1 MPKSL
6 FAVCIFIGCVT
17 MSQTTEHRSKRFL
30 TFPRTSP
37 TRLQLIIGV
46 GIPVQLKV
54 ESVTIG
60 WVNKVEFFLPENA
73 SNFLNFFND
82 PFDLTT
88 RPIYGW
94 YDRRSMDGHSGGDDE
109 PMGLLEEPKSTE
121 APEQFPADD
130 VVDSVD
136 PNERY
141 ERHQSAVDIVERSI
155 DTTADLDDDDGD
167 EDEGEDGEDGSDFDM
182 NGMSQ
187 ADYWNQEDEATWY
200 DDHFKPK
207 RPKDLSK
214 FRWGVYKTMA
224 VFAER

>member
-1 MPKSL
+1 MQKSI
-6 FAVCIFIGCVT
+6 FAVCIFICCIT
-17 MSQTTEHRSKRFL
+17 TSQTTEHRSKRFL

-37 TRLQLIIGV
+37 TRLQLIIGI
-46 GIPVQLKV
+46 GIPVQLKI

-94 YDRRSMDGHSGGDDE
+94 YVRRSIDGDGNE
-109 PMGLLEEPKSTE
+109 PMPLLEEPKPTE
-121 APEQFPADD
+121 APEKFPIDD
-130 VVDSVD
+130 VVDAVD
-136 PNERY
+136 PHERY
-141 ERHQSAVDIVERSI
+141 ERHQSAVEIVERSMDDNKI
-155 DTTADLDDDDGD
+155 NHDGNDDDEDDDD
-167 EDEGEDGEDGSDFDM
+167 EDEEDNYELDM
-182 NGMSQ
+182 KGMSQ
-187 ADYWNQEDEATWY
+187 AEYWNQEDEAPWF